1 MPNERDP
8 RENEPKIKVIDRRL
22 LSEDERTGRAP
33 IESGAGKPADTAAA
47 EAPRIQVTGF
57 SSAPAAAPAPPA
69 AAAPV
74 HVHGPDCDHDHDH
87 EHDEHEYEEDEEAEM
102 SEAEAE
108 ELRNQIEEE
117 QFAAYSQQLG
127 RPLTDAEKD
136 QVRKLMDKQMQ
147 SMTSLEVTPV
157 LLQTISDLSRYAS
170 VHLGLVQNPYTRL
183 IARNDKEAR
192 LAIDA
197 FGAIHEVIKGRVDPR
212 VGAELAR
219 LLNDLRV
226 NYTRIS
232 GATFAPPSTGPRII
246 R

>member
-1 MPNERDP
+1 MPNERDS

-22 LSEDERTGRAP
+22 LNEDERAGRAP
-33 IESGAGKPADTAAA
+33 VPSAPTGGASGAEAD
-47 EAPRIQVTGF
+47 APRIQVTGF
-57 SSAPAAAPAPPA
+57 KQSAPAAPQPDPEGHAEH
-69 AAAPV
+69 V

-87 EHDEHEYEEDEEAEM
+87 EDFGEEEEAELT
-102 SEAEAE
+102 EAEAE

-147 SMTSLEVTPV
+147 SMTSLEVSPV

-197 FGAIHEVIKGRVDPR
+197 FGAIYEVIKTRADPR

-226 NYTRIS
+226 NYTRIT
-232 GATFAPPSTGPRII
+232 GASFATPATGPRII